1 MSYAKKELSHE
12 EQVKEMKR
20 AVDNIIDNTKSNAV
34 VGGFVVDFV
43 MRGFEMLQLN
53 EVMQHIS
60 EIYTPSVPCS
70 NEEKSPLKRRL
81 DSQKMTTGTAAPLFT
96 LIDAAGDSVS
106 LANITNKY
114 KLIVFW
120 ASWCPHCEQL
130 LPDLYQW
137 YLNRDMDIEVIAVSI
152 DDNQDD
158 WRAFVKERGFN
169 WINCNEP
176 EKWDG
181 KVATEYNL
189 FGTPTMFLLDKGN
202 RIISKALT
210 FNDFLN
216 ATIQLS
222 E

>member
-1 MSYAKKELSHE
+1 
-12 EQVKEMKR
+12 
-20 AVDNIIDNTKSNAV
+20 
-34 VGGFVVDFV
+34 
-43 MRGFEMLQLN
+43 
-53 EVMQHIS
+53 
-60 EIYTPSVPCS
+60 
-70 NEEKSPLKRRL
+70 
-81 DSQKMTTGTAAPLFT
+81 
-96 LIDAAGDSVS
+96 
-106 LANITNKY
+106 
-114 KLIVFW
+114 
-120 ASWCPHCEQL
+120 
-130 LPDLYQW
+130 
-137 YLNRDMDIEVIAVSI
+137 MDIEVIAVSI

-202 RIISKALT
+202 RIISKPLT